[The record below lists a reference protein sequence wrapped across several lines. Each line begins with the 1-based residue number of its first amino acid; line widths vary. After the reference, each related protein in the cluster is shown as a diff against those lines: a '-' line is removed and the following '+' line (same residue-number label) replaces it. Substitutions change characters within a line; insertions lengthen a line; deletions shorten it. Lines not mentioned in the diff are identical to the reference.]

1 MDKTMNGTMGNRIT
15 GVITTVII
23 TMMRQRPSM
32 LAAFL
37 VLALVPAARL
47 AAQADRE
54 KAVREVLRQMI
65 DADLKDDAAELDRT
79 LAPDYVIIRDN
90 GVVRSRAET
99 LAGIRTHSTK
109 FDAFE
114 LSDVQVRFYG
124 DTAVV
129 TFHANIHGSR
139 AGKDMSGQF
148 RETRVFVNRDGWRA
162 VLAQR
167 TRISG

>member
-1 MDKTMNGTMGNRIT
+1 MKKHV
-15 GVITTVII
+15 GVIAAIA
-23 TMMRQRPSM
+23 MLL
-32 LAAFL
+32 LAA
-37 VLALVPAARL
+37 AAPL
-47 AAQADRE
+47 TAQTEKE

-79 LAPDYVIIRDN
+79 LAPDYVIVRDN

-99 LAGIRTHSTK
+99 LEGIKSRATK
-109 FDAFE
+109 FTAFD
-114 LSDVQVRFYG
+114 LSDVQVRLYG

-129 TFHANIHGSR
+129 TFHADIHGSR

-148 RETRVFVNRDGWRA
+148 REVRVFVNHGGPWKA

-167 TRISG
+167 TRIGESR

>member
-1 MDKTMNGTMGNRIT
+1 MKKRIGIIAASAMLLLSSAAPLVAQRDK
-15 GVITTVII
+15 
-23 TMMRQRPSM
+23 
-32 LAAFL
+32 
-37 VLALVPAARL
+37 
-47 AAQADRE
+47 E

-79 LAPDYVIIRDN
+79 LAPDYVIVRDN
-90 GVVRSRAET
+90 GVVRSRTET
-99 LAGIRTHSTK
+99 LEGIKSGATK
-109 FDAFE
+109 FTGFD

-129 TFHANIHGSR
+129 TFHADIRGSR

-148 RETRVFVNRDGWRA
+148 REVRVFVSRGGKWQA

-167 TRISG
+167 TRISEPH

>member
-1 MDKTMNGTMGNRIT
+1 MRKRYV
-15 GVITTVII
+15 VI
-23 TMMRQRPSM
+23 
-32 LAAFL
+32 A
-37 VLALVPAARL
+37 ALVAMLGASCVRV
-47 AAQADRE
+47 AAQSDKE

-99 LAGIRTHSTK
+99 LEGIKSHATK

-114 LSDVQVRFYG
+114 LSDLQVRLYG

-129 TFHANIHGSR
+129 TFHANIKGSR
-139 AGKDMSGQF
+139 AGKEMSGQF
-148 RETRVFVNRDGWRA
+148 REVRVFVDRGGEWRA

-167 TRISG
+167 TRISEMR

>member
-1 MDKTMNGTMGNRIT
+1 MNKRVVMISAL
-15 GVITTVII
+15 TV
-23 TMMRQRPSM
+23 M
-32 LAAFL
+32 LLAFVQPL
-37 VLALVPAARL
+37 LA
-47 AAQADRE
+47 QSSRE

-79 LAPDYVIIRDN
+79 LAPDYVIVRDN

-99 LAGIRTHSTK
+99 LEGIKSGATTFTA
-109 FDAFE
+109 FD

-129 TFHANIHGSR
+129 TFHADIHGSR

-148 RETRVFVNRDGWRA
+148 REVRVFVNRGSAWKA

-167 TRISG
+167 TRISSM

>member
-1 MDKTMNGTMGNRIT
+1 MI
-15 GVITTVII
+15 
-23 TMMRQRPSM
+23 RQFAM
-32 LAAFL
+32 VTIFLAL
-37 VLALVPAARL
+37 VLAPATRL
-47 AAQADRE
+47 AAQNDRD

-79 LAPDYVIIRDN
+79 LAPDYVIVRDN

-99 LAGIRTHSTK
+99 LDGIKSGATK
-109 FDAFE
+109 FTAFD

-124 DTAVV
+124 DTAVA
-129 TFHANIHGSR
+129 TFHANIKGSR

-148 RETRVFVNRDGWRA
+148 VETRIFVSRGGSWRA

-167 TRISG
+167 TRITGN

>member
-1 MDKTMNGTMGNRIT
+1 MTKRC
-15 GVITTVII
+15 VA
-23 TMMRQRPSM
+23 
-32 LAAFL
+32 L
-37 VLALVPAARL
+37 LALMALLTAAAGRA
-47 AAQADRE
+47 AAQGDKE

-99 LAGIRTHSTK
+99 LEGIKSHATK

-114 LSDVQVRFYG
+114 LSDLQVRLYG

-129 TFHANIHGSR
+129 TFHADIKGSR
-139 AGKDMSGQF
+139 AGKEMSGQF
-148 RETRVFVNRDGWRA
+148 REVRVFVNRDGAWKA

-167 TRISG
+167 TRISEAR